1 MLSRLEFIGV
11 RLSLIKRGRFSSLRN
26 NVLGTTTTIRNN
38 PWTNR
43 NYIRLYSSS
52 NPLRNIEISN
62 VSPDVASLIH
72 KHASR
77 SQTGASLQTLMKT
90 GRGEYLH
97 KTFENEPA
105 APADAKVATDKI
117 LMQVAGFLR
126 HELPIRLAHRI
137 LDLERVPLMKEM
149 ESVQQVKDLYVMS
162 FLELLSVEKQIS
174 TMQQE
179 EAFAQILESIYE
191 RHASVLVQ
199 MARGAFELRAA
210 IRTGTVSLD
219 EHHHYKYHKNTNGR
233 KRVGGPVEFDVMEDT
248 HAFLDRFYIS
258 RIGYVDYVA
267 FFSIA
272 FVCVCVQTKSHT
284 SPNKYI
290 VYVYSLD
297 NICHFDN
304 HQWKITLV

>member
-1 MLSRLEFIGV
+1 MFSRLEWIGV
-11 RLSLIKRGRFSSLRN
+11 RVWPLMKRGRLSSSLATQN
-26 NVLGTTTTIRNN
+26 NVIQTLNIPCTHRNCIRF
-38 PWTNR
+38 
-43 NYIRLYSSS
+43 YSSS
-52 NPLRNIEISN
+52 NPWRTIEISN

-105 APADAKVATDKI
+105 APTDTKVATDKI

-219 EHHHYKYHKNTNGR
+219 EHHHYKYHKKPDGR
-233 KRVGGPVEFDVMEDT
+233 KVVGGPVEFDVMEDT

-258 RIGYVDYVA
+258 RIG
-267 FFSIA
+267 
-272 FVCVCVQTKSHT
+272 
-284 SPNKYI
+284 
-290 VYVYSLD
+290 
-297 NICHFDN
+297 
-304 HQWKITLV
+304 